1 MRFANITNYLSN
13 SGQAL
18 NKFGKEFGTY
28 LGEGLNI
35 GRTGTGP
42 RAVYGG
48 LKEAVGYAKQG
59 NLPLAAATGTL
70 DVLTDASRGTYWF
83 LNHTLAVGRNVG
95 RAAGEK
101 LGLDPVT
108 TDLLGRSTPFAIA
121 ALGGLV
127 GNPLKG
133 GRPAGYKSILP
144 VSKEE
149 DPTGRTSSSPVAESV
164 LRYFTGRRGDPLPY
178 STFKEERPEVAYP
191 TYSSYLRYKYLK
203 PSGLG
208 KIDPQTQSFVGPLG
222 ILRGTAQGLNEP
234 EIQYFGFPVTA
245 STAVGTAT
253 ALGTTGALYKA
264 LPESMKEAR
273 TFMGTTAPMQRAAGE
288 ISREAAVA
296 KAGEKLG
303 KVTPRAV
310 EDLQDLARQLRKPE
324 VLKTPSLATSAGIVL
339 AGLGAGY
346 LAKQATQTAFN
357 KRAEQQLKEKQPV
370 EYLKHKYGSFQSASE
385 VLEQPDARSWQQLTP
400 YINQ

>member
-13 SGQAL
+13 SAQAAQ
-18 NKFGKEFGTY
+18 KFGKEFSGYVT
-28 LGEGLNI
+28 EGLNI

-48 LKEAVGYAKQG
+48 AKEAIKYAKEG
-59 NLPLAAATGTL
+59 NLPLAAATGAL

-101 LGLDPVT
+101 MGLDPVT

-121 ALGGLV
+121 ALGGAV
-127 GNPLKG
+127 GNPLQG
-133 GRPAGYKSILP
+133 ARPAGFKSILP

-149 DPTGRTSSSPVAESV
+149 DPTGRTSANPMAESV

-191 TYSSYLRYKYLK
+191 TYSSYLRYKHMK
-203 PSGLG
+203 PDGFG
-208 KIDPQTQSFVGPLG
+208 KIDPQTKSFVGPLG
-222 ILRGTAQGLNEP
+222 IIRGTAEGLNEP

-245 STAVGTAT
+245 STAIGTGA
-253 ALGTTGALYKA
+253 ALGTTGALYQA
-264 LPESMKEAR
+264 LPESMKKAR
-273 TFMGTTAPMQRAAGE
+273 SSLGRTSQMQRAATEVGQ
-288 ISREAAVA
+288 EAAVA
-296 KAGEKLG
+296 RAGVKLG
-303 KVTPRAV
+303 KVSERAAD
-310 EDLQDLARQLRKPE
+310 DLAEIARQLRKPE
-324 VLKTPSLATSAGIVL
+324 VISTPALATSAGIVA

-346 LAKQATQTAFN
+346 LAKKASQQFFN
-357 KRAEQQLKEKQPV
+357 KRADERLKQQQPV
-370 EYLKHKYGSFQSASE
+370 EYLKHKYGSFQNAGE
-385 VLEQPDARSWQQLTP
+385 ALQQPQAKSWQELTP
-400 YINQ
+400 YLQ